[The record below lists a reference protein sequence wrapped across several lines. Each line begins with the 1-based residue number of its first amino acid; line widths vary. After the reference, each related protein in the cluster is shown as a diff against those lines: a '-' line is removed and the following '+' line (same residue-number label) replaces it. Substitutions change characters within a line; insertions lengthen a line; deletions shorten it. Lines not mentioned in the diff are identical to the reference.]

1 MKPFQKVIKYG
12 AIAFGIYLSFI
23 IIGIIVFAITT
34 IFGIAI
40 GFETYKN
47 SSSVVETQKWE
58 QEYSNI
64 NNLEIDLS
72 ICKLDIKVGDTQNV
86 KVEGINLSDKF
97 ECKATGDRLILED
110 DKLNINW
117 FNTRNIIPEIILY
130 LPENFEFDK
139 IEITTGANETNIENI
154 ESRKLDLEM
163 GVGKYRIQNLK
174 AQNCKIETGAGD
186 SRIENANIE
195 VLELDGGI
203 GQFVM
208 NSEITNRADIDSG
221 IGRIEL
227 NLLGNK
233 ENYKIKAHTGLGSF
247 KVDGNN
253 ISDNQEIGKGDI
265 DILVEAGVGETIV
278 DFVN

>member
-1 MKPFQKVIKYG
+1 MKTFQKVIKYG

-72 ICKLDIKVGDTQNV
+72 ICKLDIKVGDTENI
-86 KVEGINLSDKF
+86 KVEGINLSDQF
-97 ECKATGDRLILED
+97 ECRATGDKLKLED

-186 SRIENANIE
+186 SRIENASIE

-233 ENYKIKAHTGLGSF
+233 ENYKIKANTGLGSF

-253 ISDNQEIGKGDI
+253 ISDNQEIGNGNI